1 MAKTKTSKRKNT
13 EEANDKKT
21 AKKLKTNQNSSKNK
35 SLQTSIHKFTV
46 PASEVKRKSLIS
58 SKKFETLV
66 KKKTFTG
73 KQTKNWKV
81 IHSSTQDYISECLET
96 GVRIILS
103 KATNEGHDVDDLQ
116 DLLSE
121 TVKGIKDQLKKLRA
135 PIKSYGDI
143 KKITQIQRTAAGE
156 SQNVANHE
164 EILEE
169 VVREEENTVQQ
180 YERELNR
187 LQANSSEQT
196 ELHPFLCNFKEELH
210 IPPVSYR

>member
-1 MAKTKTSKRKNT
+1 MAKTKTTKRKNT

-81 IHSSTQDYISECLET
+81 IHQSTQEYIGECLET

-116 DLLSE
+116 DKLSE

-135 PIKSYGDI
+135 PVKSYGDI
-143 KKITQIQRTAAGE
+143 KKITQIQRLAAGE

-180 YERELNR
+180 YEMELNR
-187 LQANSSEQT
+187 LQANSNEQI

>member
-21 AKKLKTNQNSSKNK
+21 AKKIKTNQNSSKNK

-135 PIKSYGDI
+135 PMKSYGDI
-143 KKITQIQRTAAGE
+143 KKITQIQLVTCMQQACII
-156 SQNVANHE
+156 S
-164 EILEE
+164 ILQ
-169 VVREEENTVQQ
+169 VC
-180 YERELNR
+180 
-187 LQANSSEQT
+187 NSIWD
-196 ELHPFLCNFKEELH
+196 N
-210 IPPVSYR
+210 